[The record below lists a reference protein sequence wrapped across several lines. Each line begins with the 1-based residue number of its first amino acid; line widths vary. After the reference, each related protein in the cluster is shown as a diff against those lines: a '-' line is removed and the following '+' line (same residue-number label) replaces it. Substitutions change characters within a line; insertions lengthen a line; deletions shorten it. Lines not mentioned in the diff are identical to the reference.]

1 MVFLIFALQTCI
13 FAVLYPKSIR
23 FVATVQQ
30 KQMFGFQK
38 AIKPYGFIVFFAETN
53 HFDNT
58 VIISKQ
64 KHMILTILSTK
75 SYIQQLKSYVLA
87 EAVSKN
93 LVLEAKTLRF
103 S

>member
-1 MVFLIFALQTCI
+1 MVFLTFALQTFI

-30 KQMFGFQK
+30 KYRFGFQK
-38 AIKPYGFIVFFAETN
+38 TIKPYGFRSFFAETN

-64 KHMILTILSTK
+64 KHMILTILSAK
-75 SYIQQLKSYVLA
+75 SYIQKLKGYVFA
-87 EAVSKN
+87 EAVS
-93 LVLEAKTLRF
+93 
-103 S
+103 

>member
-1 MVFLIFALQTCI
+1 MVFLIFALQTFI

-30 KQMFGFQK
+30 KYRFGFQK
-38 AIKPYGFIVFFAETN
+38 TIKPYGFRSLFAETN

-64 KHMILTILSTK
+64 KHMILTILSAK
-75 SYIQQLKSYVLA
+75 SYIQKLKGYVLA
-87 EAVSKN
+87 ETVS
-93 LVLEAKTLRF
+93 
-103 S
+103 